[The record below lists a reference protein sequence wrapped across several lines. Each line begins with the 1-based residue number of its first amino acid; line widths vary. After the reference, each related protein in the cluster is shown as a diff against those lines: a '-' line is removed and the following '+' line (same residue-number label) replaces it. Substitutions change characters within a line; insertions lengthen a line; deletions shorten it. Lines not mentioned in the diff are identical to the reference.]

1 MKKLPKRYNVDNRM
15 WRGIA
20 IVAGVFSFVVCVLLI
35 ANYVQL
41 NRMDPVNTETINML
55 VERLSKD
62 PSDNQL
68 REEIRALDL
77 LVRKAYFTNRWQ
89 IRTGGYLLLIGVAVI
104 IIALQVIALNKKITP
119 VVLEQHGDD
128 FFFSQKA
135 ARKWIAISGTLLV
148 LTALVLAF
156 LTHQKLLDKFD
167 QAAIAVIDQNGMDES
182 PDQKKI
188 IPGTGSVVT
197 TDISSDQEVVEPAQD
212 KVDRQDISEEGSQDE
227 VNPYA
232 GTMVKRTDVKSSDLK
247 GFPTEKEIRENFT
260 TFRGPGGNGISY
272 HTGIPE
278 NWNGETG
285 ENVLWKIALPLR
297 GFNSPVIWDDKLFVT
312 GADESKR
319 EVYCIDRHTGE
330 IIWTALVDN
339 IMGSP
344 AQSPEVANYTGYA
357 APTVATDGRKVYA
370 IFSNGDIIALDMD
383 GNRVWSRNLGVP
395 QNHYGYSSSLMM
407 YENKVI
413 VQYDNKTLPQL
424 IALDAGSGETVWST
438 TRDVKISWA
447 SPVVV
452 STGDRTEIILAAD
465 PGVASYDPI
474 SGKELW
480 RLDCIYGEVGPS
492 VAYADGIVFALNE
505 YANLVAIKLGE
516 QPGVLW
522 EDSEY
527 LSDVPSPVATDE
539 FLFVATSY
547 GVVVC
552 YDAKTGE
559 KYWEKEFDN
568 TIYASPII
576 SEGKVYLI
584 DKKGV
589 MHIFKVD
596 KEFVPIAEPTLGE
609 KAVCSP
615 AFANGR
621 IYLRG
626 YKNLFCIGKK

>member
-1 MKKLPKRYNVDNRM
+1 M
-15 WRGIA
+15 
-20 IVAGVFSFVVCVLLI
+20 
-35 ANYVQL
+35 
-41 NRMDPVNTETINML
+41 
-55 VERLSKD
+55 
-62 PSDNQL
+62 
-68 REEIRALDL
+68 
-77 LVRKAYFTNRWQ
+77 
-89 IRTGGYLLLIGVAVI
+89 
-104 IIALQVIALNKKITP
+104 
-119 VVLEQHGDD
+119 
-128 FFFSQKA
+128 
-135 ARKWIAISGTLLV
+135 
-148 LTALVLAF
+148 
-156 LTHQKLLDKFD
+156 
-167 QAAIAVIDQNGMDES
+167 
-182 PDQKKI
+182 
-188 IPGTGSVVT
+188 
-197 TDISSDQEVVEPAQD
+197 
-212 KVDRQDISEEGSQDE
+212 
-227 VNPYA
+227 
-232 GTMVKRTDVKSSDLK
+232 K

-260 TFRGPGGNGISY
+260 SFRGPGGNGISY

-319 EVYCIDRHTGE
+319 EVYCIDRHTGK

-370 IFSNGDIIALDMD
+370 IFSNGDIIALDMG

-516 QPGVLW
+516 QPEILW

-539 FLFVATSY
+539 LLIVATSY

-552 YDAKTGE
+552 YDAKTGT
-559 KYWEKEFDN
+559 KYWETEFDN
-568 TIYASPII
+568 TIYASPLI

-626 YKNLFCIGKK
+626 NKNLFCIGKK